1 MHRELLALTHQRLRS
16 HPNIVRLLYY
26 DLVEDGDNIAVPA
39 LIVERAD
46 FGSLADFLQ
55 EDKNIST
62 NDEKLELCAD
72 VTSGLSALHRSE
84 VVHGDVKTENVLL
97 FTDNSQTGRRFV
109 AKLADF
115 GSIIPIAPS
124 QVEYGRYYGTKPTN
138 APEVSEQ
145 SMEKALDA
153 SGLLKCDNYSL
164 GLLLVNVV
172 VGSLE
177 EALTFKNLEV
187 LDIALRCISNSKFG
201 LERKDY
207 NALSRAL
214 EILLPWDP
222 QKRTSDLALVLN
234 LLRPF
239 TFAEMDLT
247 R

>member
-1 MHRELLALTHQRLRS
+1 MHRELLALTHQSLRS

-39 LIVERAD
+39 LIVERAE

-55 EDKNIST
+55 EDITIS
-62 NDEKLELCAD
+62 NDEKRELCAD

-84 VVHGDVKTENVLL
+84 VVHGDVKTENVLI
-97 FTDNSQTGRRFV
+97 FGNSQTGRMFV

-124 QVEYGRYYGTKPTN
+124 QIEYGRYYGTKPTN

-145 SMEKALDA
+145 SMEKALDV

-172 VGSLE
+172 VGSFE
-177 EALTFKNLEV
+177 EALTFKNFEV

-201 LERKDY
+201 LVRKDY